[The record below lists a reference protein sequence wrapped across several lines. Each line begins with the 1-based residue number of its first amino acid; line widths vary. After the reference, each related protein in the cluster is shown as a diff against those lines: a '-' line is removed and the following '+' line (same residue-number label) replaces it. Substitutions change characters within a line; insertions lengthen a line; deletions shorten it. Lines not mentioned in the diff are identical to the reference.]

1 MICSTTGRLHAITMK
16 PSRVDE
22 YSLIALDR
30 TLLEASARTNRAE
43 LRQVAVPILGG
54 RRRGSSPHVMM
65 VQHLRDEATS
75 ERAASGVTEHLPDVE
90 RSQDVVKQVF
100 GRQ

>member
-1 MICSTTGRLHAITMK
+1 
-16 PSRVDE
+16 
-22 YSLIALDR
+22 
-30 TLLEASARTNRAE
+30 
-43 LRQVAVPILGG
+43 
-54 RRRGSSPHVMM
+54 MM